1 MKKLIKMA
9 ILAAAISASCSA
21 FAASTPGVQVNFK
34 GNMVSSSCNV
44 SVNQGQSTVDIGQ
57 VDTSGLSLG
66 ETSPEIPFTVDIS
79 DCPSSVTSARL
90 DFEGNAFS
98 GNSTVFAL
106 QQGTGNQMDH
116 IGMMI
121 KDGNTGSYYKPNVAD
136 SNGKNLT
143 NGAISFPLAAAM
155 KIMKEGVDEGSY
167 MVSTSL
173 HVLYN

>member
-1 MKKLIKMA
+1 MKSIFKIGM
-9 ILAAAISASCSA
+9 LAAAISVSCSA
-21 FAASTPGVQVNFK
+21 FAASTPGVQINFK
-34 GNMVSSSCNV
+34 GSMVSSSCNV

-116 IGMMI
+116 IAMMI
-121 KDGNTGSYYKPNVAD
+121 KDVNSGSYYKPNVAP
-136 SNGKNLT
+136 NTGKNLT

-155 KIMKEGVDEGSY
+155 KIMKEGVDEGDY